1 MVGGSG
7 GVMVLPLVVML
18 MVLYPGRSMQEIHLD
33 SKIKLLDCPGIVLP
47 GGDSSDAAAAL
58 RNAVKIENL
67 EDPVTPV
74 DAILQRADK
83 KQVCSVFSFLRIS

>member
-1 MVGGSG
+1 
-7 GVMVLPLVVML
+7 
-18 MVLYPGRSMQEIHLD
+18 MQEVQLD

-47 GGDSSDAAAAL
+47 GGDTSDAAAAL

-67 EDPVTPV
+67 DDPITPV

-83 KQVCSVFSFLRIS
+83 KQVCVFEYRGWSLVLGGKLNWESDFRQQSSFS

>member
-1 MVGGSG
+1 
-7 GVMVLPLVVML
+7 
-18 MVLYPGRSMQEIHLD
+18 MQEVQLD

-47 GGDSSDAAAAL
+47 GGDTSDAAAAL

-67 EDPVTPV
+67 DDPITPV

-83 KQVCSVFSFLRIS
+83 KQVCVFEYRVCSLVLG